1 MGAPRR
7 LLAAVLVWGGTERT
21 ICAYLVVCHGIID
34 THGANH
40 SILPPWPH
48 YDHPEFEEREVEES
62 GRLPIEEGVVEA
74 EERAGKLS
82 SWEGETPA
90 ARIEPRSMFS
100 TPGFAL
106 VWASNE
112 MRSCRLVPTTL
123 AFAACKAMPACTA
136 ASFASDFATSLAHP
150 KQMAFANSARCVS
163 HGGSLPNRGCP
174 CRGDPWAVAGGE
186 LAGVMNKSQMPRAGS
201 WCEICMSPSSQ
212 SIVPQQREECVEAM
226 RIIEAASS

>member
-1 MGAPRR
+1 MVHR
-7 LLAAVLVWGGTERT
+7 
-21 ICAYLVVCHGIID
+21 IID
-34 THGANH
+34 SDGANH
-40 SILPPWPH
+40 APPPN
-48 YDHPEFEEREVEES
+48 YDHPEFEAREVEES
-62 GRLPIEEGVVEA
+62 GRLFIEEGVVEA

-82 SWEGETPA
+82 SGEGDTPA
-90 ARIEPRSMFS
+90 ARIEPRSSSS
-100 TPGFAL
+100 TPGFS
-106 VWASNE
+106 ASNE

-150 KQMAFANSARCVS
+150 KQIAFATSARCVS
-163 HGGSLPNRGCP
+163 HGGSLPTRGCP
-174 CRGDPWAVAGGE
+174 CCGDPCAVAGGE

-212 SIVPQQREECVEAM
+212 SMVPQHRDECVEAM